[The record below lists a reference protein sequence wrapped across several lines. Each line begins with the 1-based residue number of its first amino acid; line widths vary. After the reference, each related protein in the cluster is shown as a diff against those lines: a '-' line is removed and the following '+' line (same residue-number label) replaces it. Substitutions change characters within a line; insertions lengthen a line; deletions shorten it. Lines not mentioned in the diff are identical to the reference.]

1 MNTKRFLFATLIA
14 GLALPALAAP
24 FADADLKAGKALH
37 DKQCTSCHIAQ
48 FGGDGS
54 KIYTRADRRM
64 KSAQQLAQQI
74 TTCNANLGNKLF
86 PEDENNIG
94 GHLNRQFYKFK

>member
-1 MNTKRFLFATLIA
+1 MKSLFAAVFCL
-14 GLALPALAAP
+14 LSLPLSAAP
-24 FADADLKAGKALH
+24 FAGASAAAGKAIH
-37 DKQCTSCHIAQ
+37 DKQCVSCHAAK

-54 KIYTRADRRM
+54 KIYTRAERRM

-86 PEDENNIG
+86 PEDERNIG
-94 GHLNRQFYKFK
+94 AHLNQQFYKFK

>member
-1 MNTKRFLFATLIA
+1 MTMKQSLFTAAVCL
-14 GLALPALAAP
+14 LSLPALAAP
-24 FADADLKAGKALH
+24 FAGADAKAGKALH
-37 DKQCTSCHIAQ
+37 DKQCTSCHVAK

-86 PEDENNIG
+86 PEDESNIG
-94 GHLNRQFYKFK
+94 AHLNQQFYKFK